1 MSNTNVTLTEREDFI
16 GFELFESVSK
26 NSPPITRLNSLKQI
40 ARKFREKVLE
50 SGTVPYYR
58 SFNLVRVP
66 YPIKYGFNKKTI
78 FNNLYWFR

>member
-1 MSNTNVTLTEREDFI
+1 MNATALEKEDFVA
-16 GFELFESVSK
+16 FELFESISK
-26 NSPPITRLNSLKQI
+26 NSPPATRLNSLRQI

-66 YPIKYGFNKKTI
+66 YPIKYGFNNTVNIPTPFLHFK
-78 FNNLYWFR
+78 